1 MAHVIDLLIIPTC
14 DLTTLA
20 VMDNSTYDGAPPI
33 VTLDIEPP
41 GFDIA
46 VGLPFTV
53 NALNIYDSVDLGI
66 STAVENLPD
75 GNYCISYMIDG
86 ETEAS
91 ITKRMLREDS
101 LQQIFDE
108 AFMKLDMME
117 CDRAIKKQSKVD
129 LMSIY
134 FFMQAAMAAANNC
147 AVVEATRL
155 YTQAETMLTSF
166 ISKNCGCFEN
176 NYTITFS

>member
-1 MAHVIDLLIIPTC
+1 MAHVIDILIIPTY

-20 VMDNSTYDGAPPI
+20 VMDNSTYDGAVPT
-33 VTLDIEPP
+33 VTLVIDVP
-41 GFDIA
+41 GFDTVTVA
-46 VGLPFTV
+46 FTN
-53 NALNIYDSVDLGI
+53 NALNVYDSVELDI
-66 STAVENLPD
+66 STSIENLPD

-91 ITKRMLREDS
+91 VTKRIMREDK
-101 LQQIFDE
+101 LQQKFDE

-134 FFMQAAMAAANNC
+134 FFMQAAMAASNNC
-147 AVVEATRL
+147 AVVEATKL
-155 YTQAETMLTSF
+155 YIQANKMLDSF
-166 ISKNCGCFEN
+166 ILQDCGCSGN
-176 NYTITFS
+176 NYIITFS

>member
-1 MAHVIDLLIIPTC
+1 MAHVIDILIIPTY
-14 DLTTLA
+14 DLTILA
-20 VMDNSTYDGAPPI
+20 VMDNSTYDGAPPT
-33 VTLDIEPP
+33 VTLTIEVP
-41 GFDIA
+41 GFDTA

-53 NALNIYDSVDLGI
+53 NSLNIYDSVDLGI

-91 ITKRMLREDS
+91 VTARIMREDA
-101 LQQIFDE
+101 LQQKFDE
-108 AFMKLDMME
+108 AFLKLDMTE
-117 CDRAIKKQSKVD
+117 CDRAIKKQSKVN

-134 FFMQAAMAAANNC
+134 FFMQAAMAASNNC
-147 AVVEATRL
+147 AIVDATRL
-155 YTQAETMLTSF
+155 YTQADTMLNSF
-166 ISKNCGCFEN
+166 ISENCGCSGN